1 MREIIYSRRSKD
13 CRQIETRMSVENIQQ
28 VGLLK
33 MVTVI
38 GQFTADS
45 RVGPRNQCTP
55 AD

>member
-1 MREIIYSRRSKD
+1 MREIIYYRRSKD
-13 CRQIETRMSVENIQQ
+13 CARMSMENIQQ